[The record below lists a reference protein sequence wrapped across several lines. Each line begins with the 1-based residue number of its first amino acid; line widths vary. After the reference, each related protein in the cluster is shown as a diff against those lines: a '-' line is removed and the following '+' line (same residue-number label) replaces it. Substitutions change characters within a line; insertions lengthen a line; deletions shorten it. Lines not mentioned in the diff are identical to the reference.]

1 MEAIQLMRKA
11 LKQGRGFQKTLYEL
25 GEIDRDY
32 LFYGLD
38 NEDLLND
45 MDNILDILARK
56 IKRLEY
62 KDTSAMQENT
72 ELIEALQNA
81 LIVENSL
88 FFALL
93 KIQMI
98 NPEFLL
104 DKRGNDITIWLKK
117 IRYFLSRKKQEA
129 KELNVQ
135 YSAIQ

>member
-62 KDTSAMQENT
+62 KGADFQKERDPLN
-72 ELIEALQNA
+72 EAIKYALTMENA
-81 LIVENSL
+81 L
-88 FFALL
+88 FFMLMRI
-93 KIQMI
+93 KMI

-104 DKRGNDITIWLKK
+104 DKRGNDITIWLRK